1 MRHRVF
7 GNQLGRNTKQ
17 AKALYR
23 GLTKSLFLHG
33 RIQTTLAKAKAAV
46 SMVDRVITFAKKN
59 NVSAKREVAKIL
71 GGVDLIDKIFNEI
84 GPRFAGRN
92 SGFSRIIKLGDR
104 LSDSTKL
111 AILELVEGAQKEEP
125 KVEVKATKKKKTK

>member
-1 MRHRVF
+1 MRHKVS

-33 RIQTTLAKAKAAV
+33 RIQTTLAKAKSAV
-46 SMVDRVITFAKKN
+46 PMIDRVISFAKKN
-59 NVSAKREVAKIL
+59 NVSARREVAKIL
-71 GGVDLIDKIFNEI
+71 GGVDLIDKVFNEI
-84 GPRFAGRN
+84 GPRFVNRN

-111 AILELVEGAQKEEP
+111 AILELVEGVQKEEP
-125 KVEVKATKKKKTK
+125 KVEVKKLTK